1 MYWINTM
8 TAGWLSA
15 WLYHVPEF
23 DYMGHWMARAM
34 RSEVLPHVAGW

>member
-15 WLYHVPEF
+15 CFWHLPEL
-23 DYMGHWMARAM
+23 DYWQIWSAQTM
-34 RSEVLPHVAGW
+34 RSDCLPHIAGI